1 MGPVMTAPSDRPVVV
16 ALGGNALLR
25 RGESPDVA
33 LQRQNVEVAA
43 TALAAIARDRRLVLT
58 HGNGPQVGVLALQSE
73 ASSTP
78 SPLDVLGA
86 ETEGMIGYLIEQA
99 LGNRLP
105 GRPLATLLTQVI
117 VSADDPAFGAPTK
130 PIGPIYAEAEARR
143 LAAERGWTVAPD
155 GRSFRRV
162 VASPKPLEIV
172 ELATIG
178 LLLDAG
184 VTVVC
189 AGGGGVPVVADAAGR
204 LHGVEAVIDKDLS
217 AALLAERLG
226 ASMLVMLTD
235 VASVQRGF
243 GTPDAEPIREI
254 DPVGLRSL
262 RFAPGSMGPKVEAA
276 CRFVEAT
283 GGRAAIGS
291 LAEAE
296 AVAGGGSGT
305 QIVPAARAGAAIAV

>member
-1 MGPVMTAPSDRPVVV
+1 
-16 ALGGNALLR
+16 
-25 RGESPDVA
+25 
-33 LQRQNVEVAA
+33 
-43 TALAAIARDRRLVLT
+43 
-58 HGNGPQVGVLALQSE
+58 VGVLALQSE

-99 LGNRLP
+99 LGNRLA
-105 GRPLATLLTQVI
+105 GRPVATVLTQVL
-117 VSADDPAFGAPTK
+117 VSAADPAFGAPTK
-130 PIGPIYAEAEARR
+130 PIGPIYTEAEARR
-143 LAAERGWTVAPD
+143 LAGERGWAVAPD
-155 GRSFRRV
+155 GTSFRRV
-162 VASPKPLEIV
+162 VASPKPIEIV
-172 ELATIG
+172 ELSTIR

-189 AGGGGVPVVADAAGR
+189 AGGGGVPVVADADGS

-235 VASVQRGF
+235 VATVERDW
-243 GTPDAEPIREI
+243 GTPAAQPIRTI
-254 DPVGLRSL
+254 DPAGLRAL
-262 RFAPGSMGPKVEAA
+262 RFAAGSMGPKVDAA

-283 GGRAAIGS
+283 GGIAAIGS

-296 AVAGGGSGT
+296 AVVRGESGT
-305 QIVPAARAGAAIAV
+305 RVVPSAEGPAAIAV